1 MQHRKI
7 VKILLLLSG
16 YILLCSFNTDSAS
29 IEKAVVK
36 YFYTRPDS
44 MLQVIDKAEKNK
56 ILPSVRAD
64 YLRAMLYDARDMRT
78 MKETCLRR
86 ILSSEEA
93 SADSRLYLGTL
104 AMLVETLRHQGRY
117 NECIPLSINGI
128 EMARN
133 CGDRINE
140 YSLLC
145 DMSEVSFN
153 LGKNEE
159 GYEYLYEVI
168 RKGTSSDNVRELPY
182 LSYAYGLL
190 ISNLISH
197 DRYEE
202 ALEAANDRE
211 ALLKK
216 MADMPGSPMGYI
228 ELQKAYLY
236 AKMAFIYQSM
246 GQTAKAE
253 EEYRKFMQ
261 TDYSRKVESGYN
273 SIPYLSKAGRNREA
287 LQKIAAIHTIWENA
301 DTVNTQYRSLLEYEA
316 ENQGALGNY
325 RLMSDLYKRS
335 LVLADSINA
344 RLNKSRAQELST
356 IFNLNEKEA
365 KIKDEQARAE
375 RNFLLF
381 SGLAVIVFL
390 LAIIMIVVY
399 RNYLRVRQRNQIAT
413 RQIDE
418 LLQQRDELRRIYA
431 ENRNIKESI
440 KENTEGSADEEV
452 PAETASESV
461 SASVSEPESESVT
474 ASVSASVSS
483 SESESSSESASESES
498 SSESASESASESGLS
513 YETFLRM
520 EQIIMERQLFLNP
533 RLNRD
538 DLLRIAGINK
548 NDFGTLI
555 QNHAGAS
562 NLNNYLNRL
571 RVEYSVRLIK
581 ENKNYSI
588 EAIARE
594 AGFNSRATFYRAFY
608 KQFGMTPTEYIST
621 LD

>member
-1 MQHRKI
+1 MKHNL
-7 VKILLLLSG
+7 VFTVLLLLSG

-29 IEKAVVK
+29 IEKAVIK

-44 MLQVIDKAEKNK
+44 MLQVIGEAEKNK

-86 ILSSEEA
+86 ILSSKEA
-93 SADSRLYLGTL
+93 SADSKLYIGTL
-104 AMLVETLRHQGRY
+104 AMLVETLMHQGRY

-145 DMSEVSFN
+145 AMSNVSFN
-153 LGKNEE
+153 LGRNED
-159 GYEYLYEVI
+159 GYEYIYEVI
-168 RKGTSSDNVRELPY
+168 RKGTSTDNVRELPY
-182 LSYAYGLL
+182 VSYAYGLL
-190 ISNLISH
+190 ISNLIS
-197 DRYEE
+197 DNRYEE

-216 MADMPGSPMGYI
+216 MADMPGSPTGYI

-273 SIPYLSKAGRNREA
+273 TIPYLSKAGRNREA

-301 DTVNTQYRSLLEYEA
+301 DTVSTQYRFLLEYEA

-390 LAIIMIVVY
+390 LAVIMIVVY
-399 RNYLRVRQRNQIAT
+399 RNYLRVRQRNHIAT

-440 KENTEGSADEEV
+440 KENIKEGIKENTEGCADEEV

-461 SASVSEPESESVT
+461 SASVSEPE
-474 ASVSASVSS
+474 
-483 SESESSSESASESES
+483 
-498 SSESASESASESGLS
+498 SESASESGLS

-581 ENKNYSI
+581 ENKNFSI
-588 EAIARE
+588 EAISRD

>member
-29 IEKAVVK
+29 IEKAVIK

-440 KENTEGSADEEV
+440 KENTEGCADEEV

-498 SSESASESASESGLS
+498 SSESASESGLS

-571 RVEYSVRLIK
+571 RVEYSVRHIK

>member
-29 IEKAVVK
+29 IEKAVIK

-190 ISNLISH
+190 ISNLIFH

-325 RLMSDLYKRS
+325 RLKSDLYKRS

-418 LLQQRDELRRIYA
+418 LLLQRDELRRIYA

-440 KENTEGSADEEV
+440 KENTEGCADEEV
-452 PAETASESV
+452 PAETASESA

-483 SESESSSESASESES
+483 SESESS
-498 SSESASESASESGLS
+498 SESASESGLS

-571 RVEYSVRLIK
+571 RVEYSVRHIK

>member
-1 MQHRKI
+1 MKPY
-7 VKILLLLSG
+7 KILVSIPLLFG
-16 YILLCSFNTDSAS
+16 NILLCSFNTDSAS
-29 IEKAVVK
+29 IEKAVIK

-44 MLQVIDKAEKNK
+44 MLQVIDEAEKNK

-93 SADSRLYLGTL
+93 SADSKLYLGTL

-145 DMSEVSFN
+145 DMSEISFN
-153 LGKNEE
+153 LGKNED

-168 RKGTSSDNVRELPY
+168 RKGTSADNVRELPY

-190 ISNLISH
+190 ISNLIYH

-211 ALLKK
+211 ALLKR
-216 MADMPGSPMGYI
+216 MADIPGSPTGYI

-236 AKMAFIYQSM
+236 AKMADIYQSM

-273 SIPYLSKAGRNREA
+273 SIPYLTKAGRNREA

-301 DTVNTQYRSLLEYEA
+301 DTVNTQYRALLEYEA

-325 RLMSDLYKRS
+325 RLKSDLYKRS

-344 RLNKSRAQELST
+344 RLNKSRAQELSI
-356 IFNLNEKEA
+356 IFDLNEKET

-390 LAIIMIVVY
+390 LAVIMIVVY
-399 RNYLRVRQRNQIAT
+399 RNYLRVRQRNHIAT

-440 KENTEGSADEEV
+440 KENIKESTEGSANKETL
-452 PAETASESV
+452 AGTASESA
-461 SASVSEPESESVT
+461 SASESVT
-474 ASVSASVSS
+474 ASASASVL
-483 SESESSSESASESES
+483 SSESASSE
-498 SSESASESASESGLS
+498 SESASESGLS

-581 ENKNYSI
+581 ENKNFSI
-588 EAIARE
+588 EAISRE

>member
-1 MQHRKI
+1 MKPY
-7 VKILLLLSG
+7 KILVSIPLLFG
-16 YILLCSFNTDSAS
+16 NILLCSFNTDSAS
-29 IEKAVVK
+29 IEKAVIK

-44 MLQVIDKAEKNK
+44 MLQVIDEAEKNK

-93 SADSRLYLGTL
+93 SADSKLYLGTL

-145 DMSEVSFN
+145 DMSEISFN
-153 LGKNEE
+153 LGKNED

-168 RKGTSSDNVRELPY
+168 RKGTSADNVRELPY

-190 ISNLISH
+190 ISNLIYH

-211 ALLKK
+211 ALLKR
-216 MADMPGSPMGYI
+216 MADIPGSPTGYI

-236 AKMAFIYQSM
+236 AKMADIYQSM

-273 SIPYLSKAGRNREA
+273 SIPYLTKAGRNREA

-301 DTVNTQYRSLLEYEA
+301 DTVNTQYRALLEYEA

-325 RLMSDLYKRS
+325 RLKSDLYKRS

-344 RLNKSRAQELST
+344 RLNKSRAQELSI
-356 IFNLNEKEA
+356 IFDLNEKET

-390 LAIIMIVVY
+390 LAVIMIVVY
-399 RNYLRVRQRNQIAT
+399 RNYLRVRQRNHIAT

-431 ENRNIKESI
+431 ENRNIKENIKGNI
-440 KENTEGSADEEV
+440 KENIKESTEGSANKETL
-452 PAETASESV
+452 AGTASESA
-461 SASVSEPESESVT
+461 SASESVT
-474 ASVSASVSS
+474 ASASASVSS
-483 SESESSSESASESES
+483 SESASSESESASESES
-498 SSESASESASESGLS
+498 SSESGLS

-581 ENKNYSI
+581 ENKNFSI
-588 EAIARE
+588 EAISRE

>member
-1 MQHRKI
+1 MKHNL
-7 VKILLLLSG
+7 VFTVLLLLSSH
-16 YILLCSFNTDSAS
+16 ILLCSFNTDSAS
-29 IEKAVVK
+29 IEKAAIK

-44 MLQVIDKAEKNK
+44 MLQVIDEAEKNK

-78 MKETCLRR
+78 MRETCLRR

-104 AMLVETLRHQGRY
+104 TMLVETLMLQGRY

-182 LSYAYGLL
+182 LSYTYGLL

-202 ALEAANDRE
+202 ALKAANDRE

-216 MADMPGSPMGYI
+216 MEDMPGSPMGYI

-273 SIPYLSKAGRNREA
+273 IIPYLSKSGRNREA

-301 DTVNTQYRSLLEYEA
+301 DTVSTQYRSLLQYEA

-344 RLNKSRAQELST
+344 RLNKSRAQEFST

-440 KENTEGSADEEV
+440 KENIKESIKENTEGSADEEV
-452 PAETASESV
+452 PAETVSESA
-461 SASVSEPESESVT
+461 SSSVSEPESESVT
-474 ASVSASVSS
+474 ASLSASVSS
-483 SESESSSESASESES
+483 SESESS
-498 SSESASESASESGLS
+498 SESGLS

-533 RLNRD
+533 HLNRD

-594 AGFNSRATFYRAFY
+594 SGFNSRATFYRAFY

>member
-1 MQHRKI
+1 MKPY
-7 VKILLLLSG
+7 KILVSIPLLFG
-16 YILLCSFNTDSAS
+16 NILLCSFNTDSAS
-29 IEKAVVK
+29 IEKAVIK

-44 MLQVIDKAEKNK
+44 MLQVIDEAEKNK

-93 SADSRLYLGTL
+93 SADSKLYLGTL

-145 DMSEVSFN
+145 DMSEISFN
-153 LGKNEE
+153 LGKNED

-168 RKGTSSDNVRELPY
+168 RKGTSADNVRELPY

-190 ISNLISH
+190 ISNLIYH

-211 ALLKK
+211 ALLKR
-216 MADMPGSPMGYI
+216 MADIPGSPTGYI

-236 AKMAFIYQSM
+236 AKMADIYQSM

-273 SIPYLSKAGRNREA
+273 SIPYLTKAGRNREA

-301 DTVNTQYRSLLEYEA
+301 DTVNTQYRALLEYEA

-325 RLMSDLYKRS
+325 RLKSDLYKRS

-344 RLNKSRAQELST
+344 RLNKSRAQELSI
-356 IFNLNEKEA
+356 IFDLNEKET

-390 LAIIMIVVY
+390 LAVIMIVVY
-399 RNYLRVRQRNQIAT
+399 RNYLRVRQRNHIAT

-440 KENTEGSADEEV
+440 KENIKESTEGSANKETL
-452 PAETASESV
+452 AGTASESA
-461 SASVSEPESESVT
+461 SASESVT
-474 ASVSASVSS
+474 ASASASVLLSESAS
-483 SESESSSESASESES
+483 SESESASESES
-498 SSESASESASESGLS
+498 SSELGLS

-581 ENKNYSI
+581 ENKNFSI
-588 EAIARE
+588 EAISRE

>member
-1 MQHRKI
+1 MKPY
-7 VKILLLLSG
+7 KILVSIPLLFG
-16 YILLCSFNTDSAS
+16 NILLCSFNTDSAS
-29 IEKAVVK
+29 IEKAAVK

-44 MLQVIDKAEKNK
+44 MLQVIGEAEKNK

-86 ILSSEEA
+86 ILSSKEA
-93 SADSRLYLGTL
+93 SADSKLYIGTL
-104 AMLVETLRHQGRY
+104 AMLVETLMHQGRY
-117 NECIPLSINGI
+117 NECIPLSIKGI

-133 CGDRINE
+133 CGYRINE

-145 DMSEVSFN
+145 AMSNVSFN
-153 LGKNEE
+153 LGRNED
-159 GYEYLYEVI
+159 GYEYIYEVI
-168 RKGTSSDNVRELPY
+168 RKGTSTDNVRELPY
-182 LSYAYGLL
+182 VSYAYGLL
-190 ISNLISH
+190 ISNLIS
-197 DRYEE
+197 DNRYEE

-211 ALLKK
+211 ALLKR
-216 MADMPGSPMGYI
+216 MAEIPGSPTGYI

-236 AKMAFIYQSM
+236 AKMADIYQSM

-273 SIPYLSKAGRNREA
+273 TIPYLSKAGRNREA

-365 KIKDEQARAE
+365 KLKDEQARAE

-390 LAIIMIVVY
+390 LAVIMIVVY
-399 RNYLRVRQRNQIAT
+399 RNYLRVRQRNHIAT

-440 KENTEGSADEEV
+440 KENIKESTEGSANKETL
-452 PAETASESV
+452 AGTASESA
-461 SASVSEPESESVT
+461 SASESVT
-474 ASVSASVSS
+474 ASASASVSS
-483 SESESSSESASESES
+483 SESASSE
-498 SSESASESASESGLS
+498 SESASESGLS

-581 ENKNYSI
+581 ENKNFSI
-588 EAIARE
+588 EAISRE

>member
-1 MQHRKI
+1 MKHNL
-7 VKILLLLSG
+7 VFTVLLLLSG

-29 IEKAVVK
+29 IEKAAVK

-44 MLQVIDKAEKNK
+44 MLQVIGEAEKNK

-86 ILSSEEA
+86 ILSSKEA
-93 SADSRLYLGTL
+93 SADSKLYIGTL
-104 AMLVETLRHQGRY
+104 AMLVETLMHQGRY

-145 DMSEVSFN
+145 AMSNVSFN
-153 LGKNEE
+153 LGRNED
-159 GYEYLYEVI
+159 GYEYIYEVI
-168 RKGTSSDNVRELPY
+168 RKGTSTDNVRELPY
-182 LSYAYGLL
+182 VSYAYGLL
-190 ISNLISH
+190 ISNLIS
-197 DRYEE
+197 DNRYEE

-211 ALLKK
+211 ALLKR
-216 MADMPGSPMGYI
+216 MAEIPGSPTGYI

-236 AKMAFIYQSM
+236 AKMADIYQSM

-440 KENTEGSADEEV
+440 KENIKEGIKENTEGCADEEV

-461 SASVSEPESESVT
+461 SASVSEPESESASVT
-474 ASVSASVSS
+474 ASVSAS
-483 SESESSSESASESES
+483 E
-498 SSESASESASESGLS
+498 SESASESGLS